1 MGLFESLRPFRWR
14 DALRDARAGI
24 TLAAMN
30 IPQVLGYTRIA
41 GMPVVTGLYTLL
53 APLAAFATFGSSR
66 YLVVAADSA
75 TAAILASGLA
85 GMAPVASP
93 AWVTLAGYV
102 ALLTGAF
109 LVLGRLFR
117 LGFIADFLS
126 QTVLVGFLTGVGFQ
140 VGIAVLGETMGLA
153 VQSRRTIGQLIEIV
167 RELPKLHLPVLLVSG
182 AVLGLVLALRYLTPK
197 VPGPLVAVVSV
208 TAASA
213 LWRFSAHGIA
223 TIGAIAGG
231 LPHPSL
237 QLLPWRQI
245 LGLVPVA
252 GSCAIMIVT
261 QSAATARVYA
271 LRHGQKLDEN
281 RDLVGLSAANLAAAL
296 TGNFVVNGSPTQTAM
311 AESAGGASQK
321 TQLATATVVVCVL
334 LFLTH
339 PLEYLPQC
347 VLGVLVL
354 LVAIHL
360 IDVRGL
366 LAMRRESPGEFVV
379 ALITAIT
386 VVAVGVEAGIL
397 LAIALSLVRIVRHS
411 YRPHT
416 GVIQL
421 DNGNT
426 WKVAAVAP
434 GVVTVPG
441 LVLYRFGA
449 SLFYAN
455 ANRFAEEVL
464 RLVGPRPSP
473 VRWVV
478 VDAEAITQ
486 IDYSASRVIA
496 QLDKELSKDGV
507 ALGFARMPQDT
518 LADFR
523 RHHLAKSIPPSRIFA
538 RLHDALSAF
547 RTAEAPVALPSS
559 IEPPTL

>member
-1 MGLFESLRPFRWR
+1 MFDSLRPFRR
-14 DALRDARAGI
+14 KDVLRDARAGI

-53 APLAAFATFGSSR
+53 APLAAFSVFGSSR

-85 GMAPVASP
+85 GMAPMASP

-109 LVLGRLFR
+109 LLLGRLFR

-140 VGIAVLGETMGLA
+140 VGIAVLGETTGLP

-167 RELPKLHLPVLLVSG
+167 RELPALHLPVLLVSG
-182 AVLGLVLALRYLTPK
+182 AVLGLVLALRYLAPK
-197 VPGPLVAVVSV
+197 VPGPLVAVVGV

-213 LWRFSAHGIA
+213 VWHFAAHGIP
-223 TIGAIAGG
+223 TIGAVAGG

-237 QLLPWRQI
+237 QLLPWREM
-245 LGLVPVA
+245 LALVPVA

-271 LRHGQKLDEN
+271 LRHDQKLDEN
-281 RDLVGLSAANLAAAL
+281 RDLIGLSAANVAAAL
-296 TGNFVVNGSPTQTAM
+296 TGTFVVNGSPTQTSM
-311 AESAGGASQK
+311 VETAGGQSQK
-321 TQLATATVVVCVL
+321 AQVATAAVVVCVL

-339 PLEYLPQC
+339 PLQYLPQC

-366 LAMRRESPGEFVV
+366 LAMRQESPGEFVV
-379 ALITAIT
+379 ALITAVT
-386 VVAVGVEAGIL
+386 VIAVGVEAGIL
-397 LAIALSLVRIVRHS
+397 LAMALSLVRIVRHS

-421 DNGNT
+421 DNGNA
-426 WKVAAVAP
+426 WKVAPVAP
-434 GVVTVPG
+434 GVISEPG

-455 ANRFAEEVL
+455 ANRFAEELL
-464 RLVGPRPSP
+464 RLVGPSPSA

-496 QLDKELSKDGV
+496 QLNEELSRVGV
-507 ALGFARMPQDT
+507 SLGFARMPPDT
-518 LADFR
+518 LADFH
-523 RHHLAKSIPPSRIFA
+523 RHHLAESIPPSRIFT

-547 RTAEAPVALPSS
+547 EKSGAAATPPAP
-559 IEPPTL
+559 

>member
-14 DALRDARAGI
+14 DTLRDARAGI

-30 IPQVLGYTRIA
+30 IPQALGYARIA

-53 APLAAFATFGSSR
+53 APLAAFAAFGSSR

-85 GMAPVASP
+85 ERAPMASP
-93 AWVTLAGYV
+93 AWVMLASYL

-126 QTVLVGFLTGVGFQ
+126 QAVLVGFLTGVGFQ
-140 VGIAVLGETMGLA
+140 VGIAVLGETIGLP
-153 VQSRRTIGQLIEIV
+153 VQSLRTIGKLIEIL
-167 RELPKLHLPVLLVSG
+167 RELPSLHLPVLLVSG
-182 AVLGLVLALRYLTPK
+182 AVLGLVLALRYLAPK
-197 VPGPLVAVVSV
+197 VPGPLVAVITV

-213 LWRFSAHGIA
+213 LWRFAAHGIP
-223 TIGAIAGG
+223 TIGTVAGG
-231 LPHPSL
+231 LPHSSL
-237 QLLPWRQI
+237 QPLPWRQI
-245 LGLVPVA
+245 ISLLPVA

-296 TGNFVVNGSPTQTAM
+296 TGTFVVNGSPTQTAI
-311 AESAGGASQK
+311 AETAGGASQK
-321 TQLATATVVVCVL
+321 AQLATATVVLCVL

-339 PLEYLPQC
+339 PLQYLPQC

-366 LAMRRESPGEFVV
+366 LAMRQESPGEFFV

-397 LAIALSLVRIVRHS
+397 LAMALSLVRIVSHN

-416 GVIQL
+416 GVVQL
-421 DNGNT
+421 DNGNA
-426 WKVAAVAP
+426 WKVAPVAP
-434 GVVTVPG
+434 GAVTEPG

-464 RLVGPRPSP
+464 SLAGPRPSP
-473 VRWVV
+473 VRWIV

-486 IDYSASRVIA
+486 IDYSAARVIA
-496 QLDKELSKDGV
+496 HLNEELSRTGV
-507 ALGFARMPQDT
+507 TLGFARMPLDT

-523 RHHLAKSIPPSRIFA
+523 RHHLAESIPPSRIFN
-538 RLHDALSAF
+538 RLHDALAAF
-547 RTAEAPVALPSS
+547 RAADAPARLPGSTTPS
-559 IEPPTL
+559 TF